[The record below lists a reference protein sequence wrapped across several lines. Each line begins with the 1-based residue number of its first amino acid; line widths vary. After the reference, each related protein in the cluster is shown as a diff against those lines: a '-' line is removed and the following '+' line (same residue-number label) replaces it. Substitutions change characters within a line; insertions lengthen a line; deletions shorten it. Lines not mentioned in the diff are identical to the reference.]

1 MFLDEAV
8 NNIYANNFRVV
19 FESLIQTVFI
29 LHLGPPKKRG
39 NLNRTDKFDIKMWD
53 AAVKTKGKKHIF
65 YDLLRV
71 DLLDDFLLKWRPLW
85 KLFSHLSI
93 NLVRFAVQ
101 HETSFV
107 TLEKN
112 DINKQW
118 RGYSPRHSATPSS
131 EEDVAAKF
139 GDSVVVGWWRSFNS
153 IGSSRTI
160 KVWCAVGFVVDISDV
175 KSAFWV
181 HFTFLN
187 PASSHWLFALI
198 NDSRYCFNSWISL
211 VARWFRTL
219 WRATSSWLILDFK
232 SDTKTPA
239 IFSIWSIFRVIF
251 IIDVWLFA

>member
-29 LHLGPPKKRG
+29 LHLGPPKKTG
-39 NLNRTDKFDIKMWD
+39 ELKMWD

-139 GDSVVVGWWRSFNS
+139 GDSVVVGW
-153 IGSSRTI
+153 
-160 KVWCAVGFVVDISDV
+160 
-175 KSAFWV
+175 
-181 HFTFLN
+181 
-187 PASSHWLFALI
+187 
-198 NDSRYCFNSWISL
+198 
-211 VARWFRTL
+211 
-219 WRATSSWLILDFK
+219 
-232 SDTKTPA
+232 
-239 IFSIWSIFRVIF
+239 
-251 IIDVWLFA
+251 